1 MRSTRRVGAAVAA
14 MAVLG
19 LGLAACGGDDEPA
32 AKETGQSIDELND
45 ELLSPGPEDDLLA
58 DDASDEPADEYPD
71 TPKSE
76 AFDAKAETEGLEV
89 EGYAQPSEYVLMMC
103 ESMDAWE
110 PGAGETLAKNH
121 VPDMTDEE
129 KQALREG
136 AGSLCPKRAAE
147 IRAALGGKAAV
158 RTMSSG
164 TYRIVKGAGLKEDVA
179 PPGTYRTSGDLED
192 CYWERARKDGTILD
206 NQFATAAKEIR
217 VTVRAGELFT
227 SRDCGTWSLAR

>member
-1 MRSTRRVGAAVAA
+1 MGAAVAA

-45 ELLSPGPEDDLLA
+45 ELLSPSPDDDLLA
-58 DDASDEPADEYPD
+58 DDPEGEPTADDYPD
-71 TPKSE
+71 TSKSL
-76 AFDAKAETEGLEV
+76 AFDEKAAGEGLEV

-110 PGAGETLAKNH
+110 PGAGETLAKNQ

-136 AGSLCPKRAAE
+136 AGSLCPKHAAE

-164 TYRIVKGAGLKEDVA
+164 TYRIVAGAGLGEGVA
-179 PPGTYRTSGDLED
+179 PPGTYRTSGDVED
-192 CYWERARKDGTILD
+192 CYWERARKDGTVLD

>member
-1 MRSTRRVGAAVAA
+1 MRSMRRVGVWAAAVVVVVGAA
-14 MAVLG
+14 G
-19 LGLAACGGDDEPA
+19 CGGGDGGGGSGKDRRPSSSASSSPEPAVDEDLAEDEP
-32 AKETGQSIDELND
+32 T
-45 ELLSPGPEDDLLA
+45 
-58 DDASDEPADEYPD
+58 ADEYLD
-71 TPKSE
+71 TPESM
-76 AFDAKAETEGLEV
+76 AFDEKAAGEGLEV

-121 VPDMTDEE
+121 VPDMTDGE
-129 KQALREG
+129 KRALREG
-136 AGSLCPKRAAE
+136 SGSLCPKYAKE
-147 IRAALGGKAAV
+147 IRAALGGKAAT

-164 TYRIVKGAGLKEDVA
+164 TYRIVKGAGLGEDVA

-192 CYWERARKDGTILD
+192 CYWERTKRDGTVID

-227 SRDCGTWSLAR
+227 SRDCGTWALAG